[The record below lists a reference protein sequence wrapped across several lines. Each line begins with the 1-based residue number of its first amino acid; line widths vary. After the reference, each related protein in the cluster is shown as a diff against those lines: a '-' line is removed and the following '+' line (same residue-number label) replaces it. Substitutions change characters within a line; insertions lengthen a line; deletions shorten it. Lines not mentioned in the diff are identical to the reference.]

1 MIATVLS
8 TQWTSETHASLK
20 ELYRSMQTKAFF
32 ERIFS
37 RLTGHSRKLL
47 DMAAEVSGRK
57 IRGRHY
63 AGAKTVP
70 INQIRGSEG
79 RSGDFDIDFNPMN
92 SRTAGR
98 WLSVAVASS
107 EGVILPPVK
116 LIQLGAD
123 YFVRDGHHRI
133 SVARALGE
141 KFVDAVVTALQL

>member
-8 TQWTSETHASLK
+8 TQWTSETPASLK

-107 EGVILPPVK
+107 EGVILPPVE

-141 KFVDAVVTALQL
+141 KFVDAVVTALQS